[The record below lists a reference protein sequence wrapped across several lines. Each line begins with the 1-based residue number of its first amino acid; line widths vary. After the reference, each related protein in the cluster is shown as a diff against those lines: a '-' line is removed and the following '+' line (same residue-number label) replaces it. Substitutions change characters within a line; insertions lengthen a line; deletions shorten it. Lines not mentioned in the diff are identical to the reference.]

1 MYPYTGLSEMLN
13 EFNCYIFAYDDI
25 TDDDDNINNVK
36 DNKVIDNFVLFSNF
50 DISNEGFKKTPRS
63 FITEVGAFKS
73 KDILERYK
81 RNTFSPYFGVDI
93 IDINTLISKII
104 STSSLDK
111 NNKKLI
117 DLFNLS
123 MNETF
128 DILVIGGGINGAGI
142 VRDASGR
149 NLKVCLVEKNKVGS
163 ATSSWSTKLIHGGL
177 RYLENYEFR
186 LVRESLKER
195 EVIKKI
201 ASNITTPLP
210 FIIPYQKSLRPKW
223 LIKLG
228 LFLYDN
234 IGGKMTIP
242 KSSTVNIKKE
252 MPNILKDQFKIGFQY
267 YDLQVDDKKL
277 VQLNVEDAKK
287 KGAMI
292 IQNRKVIDAKRNKN
306 IWDITLDDN
315 TILQSKILINAAGPW
330 INEVLS
336 NVIKLNSKKSI
347 RLVKGS
353 HIITKSLYSQKK
365 AFTLQNED
373 NRIIFVIPY
382 KDEYSLIGTTETEV
396 VSPENPKIDESEID
410 YLLNS
415 VNKYFIKQISRD
427 DIVNSY
433 SGIRPLIEDF
443 KEASKVTRDY
453 IFDLNE
459 DGSQAPLLNIY
470 GGKLTTYRK
479 LAENVLLT
487 LNKHIPINKKNSWTA
502 KQKL

>member
-1 MYPYTGLSEMLN
+1 MN
-13 EFNCYIFAYDDI
+13 DI
-25 TDDDDNINNVK
+25 
-36 DNKVIDNFVLFSNF
+36 
-50 DISNEGFKKTPRS
+50 
-63 FITEVGAFKS
+63 
-73 KDILERYK
+73 
-81 RNTFSPYFGVDI
+81 
-93 IDINTLISKII
+93 
-104 STSSLDK
+104 
-111 NNKKLI
+111 
-117 DLFNLS
+117 
-123 MNETF
+123 F

-142 VRDASGR
+142 ARDASGR
-149 NLKVCLVEKNKVGS
+149 NLKVCLVEKNTVGS

-195 EVIKKI
+195 EVIKRI
-201 ASNITTPLP
+201 ASDITTPLP

-228 LFLYDN
+228 LLLYDN
-234 IGGKMTIP
+234 LGGKMTIP
-242 KSSTVNIKKE
+242 KSSTINIKKE
-252 MPNILKDQFKIGFQY
+252 IPNILKDQYKTGFQY
-267 YDLQVDDKKL
+267 YDLHIDDKKL
-277 VQLNVEDAKK
+277 VELNIQDAEK
-287 KGAMI
+287 KGATI
-292 IQNRKVIDAKRNKN
+292 IENRQVIDAKRNKN
-306 IWDITLDDN
+306 IWNIILDDN
-315 TILQSKILINAAGPW
+315 TLLKTKILINAAGPW
-330 INEVLS
+330 INDILTK
-336 NVIKLNSKKSI
+336 VIKIDSKKSI

-353 HIITKSLYSQKK
+353 HIITKSLYKQRR

-396 VSPENPKIDESEID
+396 FSPENPKIDDNEIE
-410 YLLNS
+410 YLINS

-427 DIVNSY
+427 NVVSSY

-459 DGSQAPLLNIY
+459 DDSQAPLLNIY

-487 LNKHIPINKKNSWTA
+487 LKKYIAVDYKNSWTA
-502 KQKL
+502 KHKL